1 MMVVAE
7 FLVPRRPVSA
17 QAKRRKTL
25 QTWKEFVRQQAAET
39 WRGKPSIT
47 AGPLQLT
54 LVYLY
59 DGPRADADN
68 IIKPIQDALSG
79 VIFSD
84 DTLVTDVE
92 SHLRPLS
99 TTFEAARLPQPLLAH
114 LATKSEGVYL
124 RLSRARSLEEY
135 LR

>member
-1 MMVVAE
+1 VVLAE

-25 QTWKEFVRQQAAET
+25 QTWKEFVRQQAAQA
-39 WRGKPSIT
+39 WQGKPSIT

-135 LR
+135 LG